1 MWSGVM
7 ACYGGSQRFSRESN
21 HTQHETKWDDVTG
34 HDFGTPSTVR
44 AIRIHVM
51 ACNKISSHV
60 LNCTYMYM
68 ICICIY
74 MCWFP
79 KGLRDFQFLSCGHA
93 PELQSPIQSLR
104 PLPGKISNKT
114 NATLND
120 WLSCRR
126 SFFKTLRTL
135 LAACIHHAS
144 GPATGPPG
152 PQIESAQIFF
162 ENKMNIS
169 RLRLKLVVY

>member
-1 MWSGVM
+1 MCV
-7 ACYGGSQRFSRESN
+7 C
-21 HTQHETKWDDVTG
+21 V
-34 HDFGTPSTVR
+34 DF
-44 AIRIHVM
+44 
-51 ACNKISSHV
+51 
-60 LNCTYMYM
+60 
-68 ICICIY
+68 
-74 MCWFP
+74 
-79 KGLRDFQFLSCGHA
+79 LRDSGTFSFYHVGM
-93 PELQSPIQSLR
+93 LQNCRVLYSLYG
-104 PLPGKISNKT
+104 LCQGKFTNKT